1 MDFFGIIDENVDI
14 SKKKEV
20 IFYNLVSLNVI
31 DGLVGLKCIKSD
43 CIESR
48 RLQERTC

>member
-1 MDFFGIIDENVDI
+1 MNFSEIIDENVEI

-31 DGLVGLKCIKSD
+31 GLVGLKCIKSD
-43 CIESR
+43 CIES
-48 RLQERTC
+48 